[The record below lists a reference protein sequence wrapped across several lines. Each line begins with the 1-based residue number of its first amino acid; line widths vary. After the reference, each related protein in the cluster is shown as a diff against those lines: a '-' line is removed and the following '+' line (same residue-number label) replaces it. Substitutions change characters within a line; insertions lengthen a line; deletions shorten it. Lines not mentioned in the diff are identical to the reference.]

1 MKEIFISGRM
11 PEDINRT
18 LLVLIPKVDNPTS
31 LKMYWPISL
40 CTVTYKIITKLIA
53 NRLKAVLPDLIG
65 RQQMSFVPG
74 RHIIEN
80 MVVEQEV
87 IHTMRTKAGGMG
99 QMAIKVNLEKAYDR
113 LSWNFIFET
122 LVEAGIPMN
131 LTRIIM
137 ECVTTSRMN
146 VLWNGDFT
154 DEFKP

>member
-31 LKMYWPISL
+31 LKMYRPISL

-74 RHIIEN
+74 RHIIAN

-87 IHTMRTKAGGMG
+87 IHTMRTKTGGMG
-99 QMAIKVNLEKAYDR
+99 QMAIKVSLEKAYDR

-146 VLWNGDFT
+146 VLWNGDLT

>member
-18 LLVLIPKVDNPTS
+18 LLVLIPKVDNRTS
-31 LKMYWPISL
+31 LKMYRPISL

-65 RQQMSFVPG
+65 RQQISFVPG

-113 LSWNFIFET
+113 LT
-122 LVEAGIPMN
+122 LY
-131 LTRIIM
+131 L
-137 ECVTTSRMN
+137 
-146 VLWNGDFT
+146 
-154 DEFKP
+154 